1 MDHRRF
7 KMTDYYI
14 IQEIDRFVTKP
25 HLYEKVTQGLNET
38 YKDFSDRCLKII
50 KKAEKQLGG
59 NFIIADLTYLE
70 TTNQTH
76 ILES

>member
-1 MDHRRF
+1 
-7 KMTDYYI
+7 MTDFYI

-25 HLYEKVTQGLNET
+25 HLYEKVSQGLNET

-50 KKAEKQLGG
+50 KKAEKELGG
-59 NFIIADLTYLE
+59 NFIIADATYLE

-76 ILES
+76 LIEGV

>member
-1 MDHRRF
+1 
-7 KMTDYYI
+7 MTDYYI

-38 YKDFSDRCLKII
+38 YKDFSNRCHKII
-50 KKAEKQLGG
+50 KKAERQLGG
-59 NFIIADLTYLE
+59 NFIVADLTYLE

-76 ILES
+76 LIEGV

>member
-1 MDHRRF
+1 
-7 KMTDYYI
+7 MTDFYI
-14 IQEIDRFVTKP
+14 IQEVDRFVTKP

-59 NFIIADLTYLE
+59 NLLLLI
-70 TTNQTH
+70 
-76 ILES
+76 

>member
-1 MDHRRF
+1 
-7 KMTDYYI
+7 MTDYYI
-14 IQEIDRFVTKP
+14 IQEVDRFVTKP

-38 YKDFSDRCLKII
+38 YNDFSDSCLKII

-59 NFIIADLTYLE
+59 NFIVADFTYLE

-76 ILES
+76 LLQEG